1 MPDYLSV
8 VYGCIGQPG
17 ASALSDGQDLAN
29 QCLQQL
35 EEIEKAEADDNRKRF
50 PPRLLILLASPAYLS
65 QSRAQQLLD
74 GAYGTFLKSQQES
87 PVTEEEQVKLI
98 GSTVAAVFFGCRVH
112 PQGALLICLASRLIN
127 AQVSFGANARQDP
140 EGAVQQLLD
149 KFNIQSPGKVDP
161 NPLANRRIVTFMP
174 GCNQEGDAETF
185 YPAPKIHHFLYRG
198 VQGRI
203 RLVGGVSSA
212 NDPNRNID
220 GLQFAQGQVM
230 RDAVVAASIKADV
243 PVGVSLN
250 DGVESTNRIVRITSV
265 AEDKR
270 TIHEFEGQ
278 AAKQEFESGNLMWAK
293 LSADDERI
301 IDIPLMVGKGA
312 IQVLRQVTN
321 GDYFDVVRV
330 AKPIKQIMKQG
341 IEQATQ
347 RVYAK
352 RPAAALILACKMHLL
367 ATDGVSELDQTLREL
382 ESELGVPCLG
392 GFFDGELGVDETGR
406 SRLTN
411 GGIAFAVFGDE
422 LRERTPLYQGVS
434 AVTRFGSELLAGFE
448 LPDVTATESI
458 MKAIGGAL
466 KIVDEA
472 GFPGAMISMKQFTF
486 DRATNRDKYIL
497 IGKQACGLRFSRIV
511 DITKRW
517 YESDDVLALV
527 ANDGEARFV
536 ADSTANQSSCDPVA
550 IGLSGLIS
558 QYVLPLKRLD
568 GSVFGTLQVDLG
580 DLRNYGELAF
590 MKSEQA
596 RMLNLFGVVIGAGI
610 HRIAQSLK
618 TRIVQKLDEALKDC
632 MSASNVQEGLERF
645 VRAAGLAFGADM
657 AHLRL
662 FETDPAADSSKIA
675 KLVLVT
681 GYGPW
686 FEVEK
691 ELRTEIP
698 TNARSPIGCAFDAD
712 KPQIVN
718 ELANDSAWRSLCEE
732 VAGNS
737 ELQSALAQ
745 TQSYAAVSFRNDR
758 RFKDG
763 GAISLGSR
771 KQWFFLRLHEK
782 ALRVLAE
789 KLAFLTEHLRATTA
803 RDDLYNKKESF
814 SRQTEFLYNASPKW
828 ADQNLKD
835 VRATLKNVTQSFRT
849 SLKAEVA
856 SLYLWDRDR
865 KEYVLRAEE
874 GWKRKGWVDAA
885 GHGKHSGGI
894 GLEAINREPI
904 YRPDLYSFYKK
915 AGYDHPEGIHAQYM
929 FGKSLSENFRVEVI
943 GLPLRIGPSKKGK
956 FGVLTLY
963 RRVRHGQE
971 SSGFATTDV
980 KVLESAA
987 YNTAGL
993 VNAVLKQRDQDW
1005 AEKQDRRREEVVKA
1019 ISSADE
1025 ADHFE
1030 ASVCREVLCAYQAA
1044 EVSFYR
1050 VDDAQNISLQPTWI
1064 AGFRHD
1070 EHSYE
1075 PQRLTTLSTDHTRFI
1090 QQTMRNKRGKP
1101 PIRVFLAHRECKGH
1115 SDPRALKLKS
1125 LVEKACVPLLAE
1137 KKYRAALVI
1146 RWKLDP
1152 DRAFDFDLRQ
1162 DPRHLHKLGVALG
1175 AIDLRRE
1182 MKEQADRSQLAVQTA
1197 GIYVFQHAH
1206 RLGNATQSLYRVTQE
1221 ISLARDEAE
1230 RAGKIRDLET
1240 IASKNNRMI
1249 DWIIELGQQVQKPV
1263 LGRVFLYD
1271 LIERSWEDVRAAGP
1285 QVDGLKIPSIQVAK
1299 DITVK
1304 ADLRLAKEVFV
1315 NLINNALK
1323 ALNRRKDKTITP
1335 RLLVGAVVNPEKDL
1349 VAITFEDNGI
1359 GMTEDEV
1366 NTAKRGFVPAGPEAL
1381 YGRHK
1386 GVGVLISQYLLRVQ
1400 KGTLGYKSNLGEGT
1414 KATVELPLFSNGKE
1428 RK

>member
-8 VYGCIGQPG
+8 VHGRIAQPG
-17 ASALSDGQDLAN
+17 ASALSDCQDLAN
-29 QCLQQL
+29 QCLRQL
-35 EEIEKAEADDNRKRF
+35 EDIEKAEAGDNRKRF

-65 QSRAQQLLD
+65 QSKAQQLLE
-74 GAYGTFLKSQQES
+74 GVYGTFLKRQQES
-87 PVTEEEQVKLI
+87 PVAEDEQVKLI
-98 GSTVAAVFFGCRVH
+98 GSTVAAVFFDCQVH
-112 PQGALLICLASRLIN
+112 PQGALLICLASRLIT
-127 AQVSFGANARQDP
+127 AQVSFGPNARQDP

-149 KFNIQSPGKVDP
+149 KFKIRSPGKVDP
-161 NPLANRRIVTFMP
+161 NPLANRRIITFMP
-174 GCNQEGDAETF
+174 GCNQEGDPETF

-220 GLQFAQGQVM
+220 GLQFAQGEVM

-250 DGVESTNRIVRITSV
+250 DGLESTNRILQVTSV

-270 TIHEFEGQ
+270 TIHEFDGV
-278 AAKQEFESGNLMWAK
+278 AVNQEFGSRNLMLAK

-301 IDIPLMVGKGA
+301 VDIPLAVGDNA
-312 IQVLRQVTN
+312 VQVLRQVKQ
-321 GDYFDVVRV
+321 GDYFDVLRV
-330 AKPIKQIMKQG
+330 ARPIKQIMKQG

-367 ATDGVSELDQTLREL
+367 ATDGVSHIGHALREL
-382 ESELGVPCLG
+382 ECELGGPCLG

-434 AVTRFGSELLAGFE
+434 AVTRFGSELFAGFE
-448 LPDVTATESI
+448 LSDVSSSETMTE
-458 MKAIGGAL
+458 AIGCAL

-472 GFPGAMISMKQFTF
+472 GFPGAMISMKQFTL

-511 DITKRW
+511 DVTRRW

-527 ANDGEARFV
+527 ARTGDARFV
-536 ADSTANQSSCDPVA
+536 ADSTADQSCDPVA
-550 IGLSGLIS
+550 IGLSGAIS

-580 DLRNYGELAF
+580 DLRNYGRDAF

-596 RMLNLFGVVIGAGI
+596 RMLNLFGVVIGAGV

-618 TRIVQKLDEALKDC
+618 TRIVQKLDEALKDS
-632 MSASNVQEGLERF
+632 MSAPNLHEGLERF
-645 VRAAGLAFGADM
+645 VKTAGLAFGADM

-662 FETDPAADSSKIA
+662 FEADPAADSTKNA
-675 KLVLVT
+675 KLFLET

-691 ELRTEIP
+691 ELRFEIP
-698 TNARSPIGCAFDAD
+698 PSARSPISYAFNAD
-712 KPQIVN
+712 KPQVVN
-718 ELANDSAWRSLCEE
+718 DLTNDPAWLALRDEIPA
-732 VAGNS
+732 NS
-737 ELQSALAQ
+737 EWQSTLAE
-745 TQSYAAVSFRNDR
+745 TQSYAAVSFRNDC
-758 RFKDG
+758 RFRDG

-771 KQWFFLRLHEK
+771 KQWFFLRFHEK
-782 ALRVLAE
+782 ALRVLSE
-789 KLAFLTEHLRATTA
+789 RLAFLTEHLRATTA
-803 RDDLYNKKESF
+803 RDDLYNKKEF
-814 SRQTEFLYNASPKW
+814 FFKQTEFLYNASPKW

-885 GHGKHSGGI
+885 GHGKHSGWI

-904 YRPDLYSFYKK
+904 YRPDLYAFYKQV
-915 AGYDHPEGIHAQYM
+915 GYDHPEGIHAQYM
-929 FGKSLSENFRVEVI
+929 FGKSLSENFKVEVI

-1005 AEKQDRRREEVVKA
+1005 AEKQDRRRERVVKA
-1019 ISSADE
+1019 VSSADE

-1030 ASVCREVLCAYQAA
+1030 ASVCREVLCAYEAA

-1064 AGFRHD
+1064 AGFRND
-1070 EHSYE
+1070 ERSYE
-1075 PQRLTTLSTDHTRFI
+1075 PQRLTALSTDHTRLI
-1090 QQTMRNKRGKP
+1090 QQTMRQKRGKP
-1101 PIRVFLAHRECKGH
+1101 PTRVFLAHRECKGH
-1115 SDPRALKLKS
+1115 SDPRALKIKS
-1125 LVEKACVPLLAE
+1125 LVERACVPLLAE

-1206 RLGNATQSLYRVTQE
+1206 RLGNATQSLYRIAQE
-1221 ISLARDEAE
+1221 ISLAESESE
-1230 RAGKIRDLET
+1230 RRQKIQDLVT
-1240 IASKNNRMI
+1240 ITTHNNRLI
-1249 DWIIELGQQVQKPV
+1249 KWIIDFGQQVENPRLKPIV
-1263 LGRVFLYD
+1263 LRD
-1271 LIERSWEDVRAAGP
+1271 LVERSWQEVRVEGVQIDGFKMRSTDVP
-1285 QVDGLKIPSIQVAK
+1285 IDISI
-1299 DITVK
+1299 K

-1315 NLINNALK
+1315 NLITNALK
-1323 ALNRRKDKTITP
+1323 ALKRKEQSINP
-1335 RLLVGAVVNPEKDL
+1335 PALQVSAVVSEDKER
-1349 VAITFEDNGI
+1349 VFITFEDNGV
-1359 GMTEDEV
+1359 GMTRDEV
-1366 NTAKRGFVPAGPEAL
+1366 DKAMRGFVPERPKWPNP
-1381 YGRHK
+1381 RHT
-1386 GVGVLISQYLLRVQ
+1386 GVGVLISRYLLQVQ
-1400 KGTLGYKSNLGEGT
+1400 KGSLSYESEFGKGT
-1414 KATVELPLFSNGKE
+1414 KATVTLPLYRNGDR